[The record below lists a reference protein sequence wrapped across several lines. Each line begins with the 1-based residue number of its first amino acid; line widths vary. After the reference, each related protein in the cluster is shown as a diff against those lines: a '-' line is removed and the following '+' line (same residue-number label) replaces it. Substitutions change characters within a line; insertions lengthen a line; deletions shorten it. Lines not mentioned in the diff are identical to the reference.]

1 MSSYFKFSRN
11 SLLVVNIDGGAKV
24 QSRFCNR
31 VAKLT
36 GNRFGKINSKVISST
51 KSSII
56 LQLEIISDI

>member
-24 QSRFCNR
+24 LSRFCNR

-36 GNRFGKINSKVISST
+36 ANRFGKYTQKERVKQTMSPHPK
-51 KSSII
+51 
-56 LQLEIISDI
+56 

>member
-11 SLLVVNIDGGAKV
+11 SLLVVNIDDGTKV

-36 GNRFGKINSKVISST
+36 GNRFGKKT
-51 KSSII
+51 QKEREKQTM
-56 LQLEIISDI
+56 LPHPKY

>member
-11 SLLVVNIDGGAKV
+11 SLLVVNINDGTKV

-36 GNRFGKINSKVISST
+36 GNRLGKINSKRKGEANNVASP
-51 KSSII
+51 
-56 LQLEIISDI
+56 